1 MLTTPTSTAVTF
13 STVTPSL
20 GTWLRSLW
28 SVVLFPGQQSESTRL
43 RWLSLFLLFIV
54 PGALLYPSLG
64 FHLFEPDEGRYAQI
78 PREMLAHSDWVVP
91 TLQGEPYLDKPPLMY
106 WLVMASY
113 SVLGTAD
120 WTARLVPALAVHL
133 TILLLY
139 LIGRRSLGER
149 SALCGSLVLSLA
161 PGFLSVGRLLV
172 LDGVLTLWVTLAVL
186 AAFEALRGPTLDWR
200 WWLLAAVA
208 TGLGV
213 LTKGPIAQILLIPP
227 LFAYGWLSGRLCKP
241 GRWAC
246 GVFFA
251 VVLLVCV
258 PWYVAI
264 CLRLPN
270 FAGEF
275 FWHHNVMRFIHPFDH
290 LEPIWYYVPI
300 LLGGLLP
307 ASLLLVSFVRFLLN
321 SDAAV
326 AGRRSSEMGFMLLA
340 GLWCVLFFSLSGCKL
355 ATYVLPAFPLLSLAL
370 GAFLV
375 QSGWD
380 RARRVQVGAAFSFAV
395 LLFGHEV
402 LLPWYAEFRS
412 PFSREAEVTRLAGDP
427 QTPVVCFPR
436 SCDSLAFYL
445 HRDDFVTYRS
455 KDTPE
460 LVQFFLKQPRTVVL
474 FTHRHSLATLRDILP
489 NDQLVMSEETPL
501 FNSAKAGTQGWKYLL
516 NQSPLGDGSRDSKEG
531 LCYLAVVRRK

>member
-1 MLTTPTSTAVTF
+1 MSPMEN
-13 STVTPSL
+13 PSL
-20 GTWLRSLW
+20 AAWFKSLW
-28 SVVLFPGQQSESTRL
+28 SDVLFPGQVAESTRL
-43 RWLSLFLLFIV
+43 RWLSLLLLLIV

-64 FHLFEPDEGRYAQI
+64 FRLFEPDEGRYAQI
-78 PREMLAHSDWVVP
+78 PNEMLAHGEWVVP
-91 TLQGEPYLDKPPLMY
+91 TLQGEPYLDKPPLLY

-113 SVLGTAD
+113 SILGAHD

-139 LIGRRSLGER
+139 LIGRRSIGER
-149 SALCGSLVLSLA
+149 SALCGAMVLSLA

-172 LDGVLTLWVTLAVL
+172 LDGLLTLWVALAVL
-186 AAFEALRGPTLDWR
+186 SAFEALRGPALDWR
-200 WWLLAAVA
+200 WWLLAAFA

-213 LTKGPIAQILLIPP
+213 LTKGPIALVLLVPP
-227 LFAYGWLSGRLCKP
+227 LVAYGWLSGRLCKP

-246 GVFFA
+246 SIFLT
-251 VVLLVCV
+251 VVLLVSV

-270 FAGEF
+270 FAWQF
-275 FWHHNVMRFIHPFDH
+275 FWHHNVMRFVQPFDH
-290 LEPIWYYVPI
+290 LEPVWFYVPI
-300 LLGGLLP
+300 LLGGFLP
-307 ASLLLVSFVRFLLN
+307 ASLLLASFVRFLLS
-321 SDAAV
+321 SDGETAS
-326 AGRRSSEMGFMLLA
+326 RRSSEMGFLLLA
-340 GLWCVLFFSLSGCKL
+340 GGWCVLFFSLSGCKL

-375 QSGWD
+375 QSGWH
-380 RARRVQVGAAFSFAV
+380 RARLTHTIAACSVA
-395 LLFGHEV
+395 LLFFAHQV

-412 PFSREAEVTRLAGDP
+412 PFSREAEVTRMAGDP
-427 QTPVVCFPR
+427 QTPVVCYPR

-474 FTHRHSLATLRDILP
+474 FTHRHCLATLREVLP
-489 NDQLVMSEETPL
+489 PDLLVMTDETPL
-501 FNSAKAGTQGWKYLL
+501 FNSAKAGAQGWKYLL